1 MRSSLSRLRDGA
13 VKALLGGALAGASL
27 AAHAVNELD
36 VKAALLVNLMSFAEW
51 PAHGVPSAS
60 SSLVLCVGGE
70 QPLRAPLATLEGR
83 LIKQWP
89 LHVQT
94 LTSGEPTARC
104 HALLV
109 DDALLAARPAL
120 KQELRNL
127 PLLSFSDDGQA
138 GDAAI
143 GIRLDVSNGR
153 VVFAVDLA
161 ATRANG
167 MTLSSRL
174 LRLAREV
181 RE

>member
-1 MRSSLSRLRDGA
+1 MRSSWSWLRDGA
-13 VKALLGGALAGASL
+13 LKALLGGALAGASL

-36 VKAALLVNLMSFAEW
+36 VKAALLVNLLSFAEW
-51 PAHGVPSAS
+51 PAHGLPPTS
-60 SSLVLCVGGE
+60 SSLVLCVGSE

-83 LIKQWP
+83 FVKQWP

-109 DDALLAARPAL
+109 DDALLASRPAL
-120 KQELRNL
+120 KQELRTL
-127 PLLSFSDDGQA
+127 PLLSFADGEHA

-143 GIRLDVSNGR
+143 GIRLDVANGR

-174 LRLAREV
+174 LRLAREIK
-181 RE
+181 E